1 MVQEYVN
8 KLIENLPDEIKN
20 RKTPLVIDLVLDGG
34 IFNGSYLVGALC
46 FLKEMEKRNYI
57 KIDRISGCSIGS
69 IIGFLYFIDNLEVMP
84 QLYNLVQSEF
94 KKCYNLKVMKTIKN
108 MLKDFVP
115 EDICEKVNKRLFICY
130 NNVIKRKK
138 IVKSTYKNVD
148 EIYNSIIKSCFIPYL
163 IDGNY
168 LYENKYIDGITP
180 YVFNKVIN
188 KKILYLDLFGYDK
201 IGNLINIK
209 NEKTNYH
216 RILSGLLDIHS
227 FFIKNSTTQM
237 CSYVNDWNYFNNI
250 CNYVK
255 LLIEKICVYVI
266 YIFIL
271 FKNNISKEQ
280 KESLLFKIISKISQD
295 LIVII
300 LETYCL

>member
-1 MVQEYVN
+1 MIQEYVN

-20 RKTPLVIDLVLDGG
+20 RKTPIVIDLVLDGG

-69 IIGFLYFIDNLEVMP
+69 IIGFLYFINNLEVMP

-94 KKCYNLKVMKTIKN
+94 KKCYNLKVIKTIKN
-108 MLKDFVP
+108 MLKEFVP
-115 EDICEKVNKRLFICY
+115 EDICEKVNKRFFICY

-237 CSYVNDWNYFNNI
+237 CSYVDDWNYFNNI
-250 CNYVK
+250 CNYIK
-255 LLIEKICVYVI
+255 LLIEKICIYVI

>member
-1 MVQEYVN
+1 MIQEYVN

-108 MLKDFVP
+108 MLKEFVP
-115 EDICEKVNKRLFICY
+115 EDICEKVNKRFFISY
-130 NNVIKRKK
+130 YNVIKRKK

-237 CSYVNDWNYFNNI
+237 CSYVDDWNYFNNI
-250 CNYVK
+250 CNYIK
-255 LLIEKICVYVI
+255 LLIEKICIYVI

-271 FKNNISKEQ
+271 FKTNISKEQ